1 MESLTPSPNIDMNLK
16 ITRIECRPECLV
28 IVFQGQYKA
37 GCELDYYILQN
48 EIQRVFKVKD
58 NISVGGSCLVEDTEG
73 KWHRGRVLEK
83 RENICEAFLIDTGQV
98 LVVEETHLASACN
111 ELFQLPPKVV
121 WGVFASI
128 LPLGEKWGPK
138 AINYF
143 SSLVGLQITG
153 HVKAVTP
160 YQLFILEVPKVISDV
175 LELQLGKFI
184 DGDSFCLIVETLR
197 VFPQEM
203 LVPQLLQ
210 QKYPVKE
217 LLTFSNSEKPTDF
230 WPVPDDLFPCLPVG
244 SKENVKITV
253 AVSPNKFYCQIQKWQ
268 KELEDLTGA
277 MHLYY
282 EAISTENNKSFDSLG
297 LLCAAKRQNG
307 QWHRGVIKQ
316 LLSDHVEVWFMDFGN
331 IEAVPSSCVQKL
343 KVEFMALPMI
353 SFPCALSCFGS
364 QDETVIKSQLKE
376 LIRALIGQTS
386 VCVRVD
392 LFNDIKRLYYITL
405 QNQNLGINAKHPE
418 NLNDA
423 AASCVSLSETTVT
436 SIAVTYKP
444 CDGRYNSFK
453 NCTGNKRTKNCLPE
467 WDISLS
473 SHCKRVEMQMNSF
486 HTAFVVYVINPS
498 DFWIQT
504 CEYQNEFQALMKNIA
519 DAYNPCGA
527 DEMVLKN
534 PEPGLLCCAR
544 YSKDMHYYRGVVV
557 EVLHVNITVYF
568 LDFGNTDTVP
578 CYDVKRL
585 LPEFSDL
592 PALAMCCALAY
603 TFPVD
608 DVWVKKETDFFKD
621 IVFNKLLLLHVIG
634 KQNNKYIV
642 NAQYKNGLQQGNV
655 ATCMV
660 QAGYAEHWEKTP
672 DSVLNSAKKSQAL
685 NRQKLK
691 KKKVNAQSICNI
703 RKNKEICGNGER
715 FRKEKSLS
723 VPSVLRESVVLSC
736 FGKGAISK
744 SHKSVHEKRLFYKEF
759 VFKPGAVFEVVC
771 SYIVSPADFSC
782 QLQSKLSELNNLME
796 QIQTYYKEHTSP
808 YKTGQAACVVK
819 CPKDGKWYR
828 ATVLQQVSTNEVDVV
843 FVDYGYQERVLL
855 KDLQA
860 VLPDFLTLESQA
872 FRCGLKDV
880 SLQIDS
886 LNWSEEAR
894 RHFEDFISASR
905 GPLTCIIYALIL
917 VSPNCLCNIVD
928 LQTPFISAEEFLR
941 ERGLTQSEYI
951 GLRNLASLGSLYSF
965 CYSSFNMKIGSEEE
979 VYITHIHSPSKFYC
993 QLNRNTETIEA
1004 LMKKVSVISKM
1015 PNSAKYDTSNTRLCI
1030 ARYFEDGLFYRA
1042 LAFPVESTSY
1052 LCADF
1057 VDFGNKNMVERDQLM
1072 PIPDSATDLIF
1083 TPMQAI
1089 KCCLSDLRETKIP
1102 ASVTRWFEETFL
1114 GKLLK
1119 AVIVSRE
1126 SDGQIV
1132 VELYDGQ
1139 LKVSQKIKEKV
1150 LEELALKNHMEEFVG
1165 SNGRVTTHMED
1176 DKEINKVTVK
1186 NPERVKL
1193 KTKVKCQVY
1202 DKYYQT
1208 DIGQNF
1214 GDEEET
1220 AYSTQK
1226 LCSGSSK
1233 PLTLQDSQEPGFRN
1247 TVSAVLE
1254 HREEPLVGEP
1264 ASLSLCH
1271 PALNSK
1277 EITVNALSESHNER
1291 LNYTGQQ
1298 QRNNEDRPKLI
1309 SLPQHDI
1316 QVNSEVAG
1324 YISHMNSPSSFY
1336 VQLAED
1342 ENLIIQLAE
1351 ELNESMVN
1359 IGHEN
1364 CIDELMVGDFIVAE
1378 HDTDCF
1384 YYRAVT
1390 KTPQSGNSFEAEF
1403 IYYDNTAVV
1412 SPSKIC
1418 RIQKKF
1424 LTLPGLSVHCF
1435 LRRVGSVPDESWTNK
1450 STSYF
1455 ISEINNK
1462 PVACKF
1468 LQQHGERWEIDVTCD
1483 GKSVSNDLLQEKGRT
1498 RWQNTPM
1505 HNQENRPKQIPVTN
1519 GNPQDRK
1526 CRNGLGGQSKTKAVR
1541 MKNSSKTPLSVLP
1554 QDLNSGQ
1561 VEGAEVI
1568 TISESGEFHVQ
1579 LLKNLQIL
1587 HELNVMLVKEAQR
1600 SDLFRVDD
1608 IEEGLE
1614 CMTKSG
1620 RSLKWYRTK
1629 VIKKF
1634 VREKLMLVFFMDYG
1648 KCEMVSLNNA
1658 KMLSDEIKSIPKQAV
1673 FCKWVWFK
1681 KLKKIQF
1688 VHVVNALLDREIRI
1702 LFLRYLEPSHIWEV
1716 DILIGEILLQEYLNQ
1731 LLSRRR
1737 TIVGPE
1743 KSGNTDCKEFDT
1755 SFKINSVTWTLL
1767 QSGRR
1772 YPGFATAVTDPSNFC
1787 IQFEVLFDCMKN
1799 LSLLL
1804 SDLPDNLPALPK
1816 ELVAPGAS
1824 CLIKLGLE
1832 AQWNRAE
1839 VSEVTSQSVVLRFID
1854 YGFLKSIPYSDIH
1867 KLKVIPES
1875 LSYLP
1880 RLAHSCS
1887 LHDTVPA
1894 KGEYW
1899 SDEAKLLF
1907 QKLLSKPGLILHFK
1921 HYGSEMKLE
1930 VDVLY
1935 EENNLA
1941 HALIAAG
1948 YAVRSRSRC
1957 CLIPVGRIKS
1967 EKTDLQ
1973 PKCPNSSY
1981 CASLCEPDYNYDE
1994 KSYFADRN
2002 KKVKQKKYPRRRTI
2016 CDKVSNKSGKV
2027 GAGISLTK
2035 DLSSYNTERKEK
2047 LQKVD
2052 HTEEEISGELKSDDI
2067 LYMS

>member
-1 MESLTPSPNIDMNLK
+1 MESPTPSPNIVDMNLK
-16 ITRIECRPECLV
+16 ITHIECHPECLV
-28 IVFQGQYKA
+28 IVFQGQYMA

-58 NISVGGSCLVEDTEG
+58 NVYIGGSCLVEDTEG

-83 RENICEAFLIDTGQV
+83 REHTCEAFLIDTGQV
-98 LVVEETHLASACN
+98 LVVEETHLASACD
-111 ELFQLPPKVV
+111 ELFQLPPKIVL
-121 WGVFASI
+121 GVFASI

-153 HVKAVTP
+153 HVKAVLA
-160 YQLFILEVPKVISDV
+160 YQLFILEVPKIISDV

-184 DGDSFCLIVETLR
+184 DGDSFCLIVEMLR
-197 VFPQEM
+197 VFPQGI
-203 LVPQLLQ
+203 LCKRVPQFLK

-217 LLTFSNSEKPTDF
+217 LLAFSNSEKPTDF
-230 WPVPDDLFPCLPVG
+230 WPVPDDLFPHLPVG

-253 AVSPNKFYCQIQKWQ
+253 AVSPNKFYCQIQKRQ

-282 EAISTENNKSFDSLG
+282 EAISIENNKSFDSLG

-316 LLSDHVEVWFMDFGN
+316 LLSDRVEVWFMDFGN

-364 QDETVIKSQLKE
+364 QDETVIKTQLKE
-376 LIRALIGQTS
+376 LTLALIGQTS
-386 VCVRVD
+386 VCVHVD

-405 QNQNLGINAKHPE
+405 QKQNLGVNAKHPE
-418 NLNDA
+418 NLNEA
-423 AASCVSLSETTVT
+423 AASCVSLLETKIT
-436 SIAVTYKP
+436 SIALNYKP
-444 CDGRYNSFK
+444 CHERYNLFK
-453 NCTGNKRTKNCLPE
+453 NCTGNKHIKTCLPE

-486 HTAFVVYVINPS
+486 HTAVVVYVVNPS

-519 DAYNPCGA
+519 DAYNQCGA

-544 YSKDMHYYRGVVV
+544 YSKDMHYYRGVVI

-578 CYDVKRL
+578 CYDVKTL

-592 PALAMCCALAY
+592 PALAMCCALAC

-608 DVWVKKETDFFKD
+608 DVWVKKETDFFRG
-621 IVFNKLLLLHVIG
+621 IVCNKVLLLHVIG

-642 NAQYKNGLQQGNV
+642 KAHYRSGLQQGDV

-660 QAGYAEHWEKTP
+660 QAGYAEYWEKIP
-672 DSVLNSAKKSQAL
+672 DSVVNLAKKRQAL
-685 NRQKLK
+685 NPCKLK
-691 KKKVNAQSICNI
+691 KKKVNTQSVCNI
-703 RKNKEICGNGER
+703 SKHKVSRNGEVLH
-715 FRKEKSLS
+715 KEKSLN

-736 FGKGAISK
+736 FGKGAITK
-744 SHKSVHEKRLFYKEF
+744 RCKSVCEEKLFYKEF

-771 SYIVSPADFSC
+771 SCIVSPADFSC
-782 QLQSKLSELNNLME
+782 QLQSKLPELNNLME

-808 YKTGQAACVVK
+808 YETGQVACIVK
-819 CPKDGKWYR
+819 CPKDGRWYR
-828 ATVLQQVSTNEVDVV
+828 ATVVQQVSTNEVDVF
-843 FVDYGYQERVLL
+843 FVDYGYRERVLL

-872 FRCGLKDV
+872 FRCGLKSV
-880 SLQIDS
+880 PLQTDS
-886 LNWSEEAR
+886 LNCSEEVCR
-894 RHFEDFISASR
+894 CFEDFISVSR

-917 VSPNCLCNIVD
+917 VSPNCLFNVVD
-928 LQTPFISAEEFLR
+928 LQTPSISAEEFLR
-941 ERGLTQSEYI
+941 ECGLTQSECI

-965 CYSSFNMKIGSEEE
+965 CYSSFDIKTGSEEE
-979 VYITHIHSPSKFYC
+979 VYITHIHGPSKFYC

-1004 LMKKVSVISKM
+1004 LMKRVSVISKM
-1015 PNSAKYDTSNTRLCI
+1015 SNNAKYDTSNMRLCI

-1072 PIPDSATDLIF
+1072 PIPDFATDLIF

-1089 KCCLSDLRETKIP
+1089 KCSLSDLRETEIP
-1102 ASVTRWFEETFL
+1102 ARVTRWFEETFL

-1119 AVIVSRE
+1119 AIIVSRE
-1126 SDGQIV
+1126 SDGQII

-1139 LKVSQKIKEKV
+1139 LKVSQKIKEKM
-1150 LEELALKNHMEEFVG
+1150 LEELALKNYTEQFGSNRGVICHME
-1165 SNGRVTTHMED
+1165 NN
-1176 DKEINKVTVK
+1176 KKINKVAVK
-1186 NPERVKL
+1186 NSERVKL
-1193 KTKVKCQVY
+1193 KSEVKCQVY
-1202 DKYYQT
+1202 DKHCQT
-1208 DIGQNF
+1208 NIGQNF
-1214 GDEEET
+1214 GHEEQT
-1220 AYSTQK
+1220 ACSAQK

-1233 PLTLQDSQEPGFRN
+1233 PLTLQDSEEPDFRS

-1264 ASLSLCH
+1264 ASHSLCY
-1271 PALNSK
+1271 PAVNSK

-1298 QRNNEDRPKLI
+1298 ERDNENIPKLTN
-1309 SLPQHDI
+1309 LPRRHI
-1316 QVNSEVAG
+1316 RVNSEVAG
-1324 YISHMNSPSSFY
+1324 CISHMNSPSSFY

-1342 ENLIIQLAE
+1342 ENVIVQLAK

-1359 IGHEN
+1359 IGHED
-1364 CIDELMVGDFIVAE
+1364 CLGELMVGDLIVVE
-1378 HDTDCF
+1378 HDSDCF
-1384 YYRAVT
+1384 YYRAVI
-1390 KTPQSGNSFEAEF
+1390 KTLKLGNSFEVEF
-1403 IYYDNTAVV
+1403 IDYGNAAVV
-1412 SPSKIC
+1412 SLSKIS

-1424 LTLPGLSVHCF
+1424 LTLPRLSVHCF
-1435 LRRVGSVPDESWTNK
+1435 LSRAKSVPDESWTSK
-1450 STSYF
+1450 SSSSF
-1455 ISEINNK
+1455 VSKINNK
-1462 PVACKF
+1462 PVTYKF
-1468 LQQHGERWEIDVTCD
+1468 LQQHGERWEVDVICG
-1483 GKSVSNDLLQEKGRT
+1483 GKSISNDLLQKKGRV
-1498 RWQNTPM
+1498 RWRNTPM
-1505 HNQENRPKQIPVTN
+1505 RNQENSPKQIQVTN
-1519 GNPQDRK
+1519 DNPRDRK
-1526 CRNGLGGQSKTKAVR
+1526 SRNVQSKTKAVR
-1541 MKNSSKTPLSVLP
+1541 MKNTSRTPLNVLP

-1561 VEGAEVI
+1561 VEGAEVMS
-1568 TISESGEFHVQ
+1568 ISESGEFHVQ
-1579 LLKNLQIL
+1579 LLRNLQIL
-1587 HELNVMLVKEAQR
+1587 RELNVMLVKEAQR
-1600 SDLFRVDD
+1600 SDLLRVDD

-1614 CMTKSG
+1614 CMTKSE
-1620 RSLKWYRTK
+1620 RNLKWYRSK

-1634 VREKLMLVFFMDYG
+1634 AREKLMLVFFMDYG

-1658 KMLSDEIKSIPKQAV
+1658 KMLSDKIKNIPKQAV
-1673 FCKWVWFK
+1673 FCKWVCFK

-1688 VHVVNALLDREIRI
+1688 VHVVNALLNREINI
-1702 LFLRYLEPSHIWEV
+1702 LFSRYLESSHIWEV

-1731 LLSRRR
+1731 LLSDCW
-1737 TIVGPE
+1737 IVVGPE
-1743 KSGNTDCKEFDT
+1743 KSSNTDCKEFDT
-1755 SFKINSVTWTLL
+1755 SFKIISVTWTLL
-1767 QSGRR
+1767 QSGKR

-1787 IQFEVLFDCMKN
+1787 IQFEVSFDCMQN

-1824 CLIKLGLE
+1824 CLIKFGLE

-1839 VSEVTSQSVVLRFID
+1839 ISEVTSQSVALKFID

-1887 LHDTVPA
+1887 LHDIVPA
-1894 KGEYW
+1894 SGEYW

-1907 QKLLSKPGLILHFK
+1907 QKLLSKPGLIFHFK
-1921 HYGSEMKLE
+1921 HYGSEMRLE

-1948 YAVRSRSRC
+1948 HAVNSRSRC
-1957 CLIPVGRIKS
+1957 CLIPVDRIKT

-1973 PKCPNSSY
+1973 PQCPNSSY
-1981 CASLCEPDYNYDE
+1981 CASLCEPDCNYDE
-1994 KSYFADRN
+1994 NSYFADRN
-2002 KKVKQKKYPRRRTI
+2002 KEVKQKS
-2016 CDKVSNKSGKV
+2016 V
-2027 GAGISLTK
+2027 
-2035 DLSSYNTERKEK
+2035 
-2047 LQKVD
+2047 
-2052 HTEEEISGELKSDDI
+2052 
-2067 LYMS
+2067 

>member
-1 MESLTPSPNIDMNLK
+1 
-16 ITRIECRPECLV
+16 
-28 IVFQGQYKA
+28 
-37 GCELDYYILQN
+37 
-48 EIQRVFKVKD
+48 
-58 NISVGGSCLVEDTEG
+58 
-73 KWHRGRVLEK
+73 WHRGRVLEK

-98 LVVEETHLASACN
+98 LVVEETHLASACD
-111 ELFQLPPKVV
+111 ELFHLPPKVV
-121 WGVFASI
+121 LGVFASI

-153 HVKAVTP
+153 HVKAVMP
-160 YQLFILEVPKVISDV
+160 YQLFILEVPKITSDV

-184 DGDSFCLIVETLR
+184 DGDSFCLVVETLR
-197 VFPQEM
+197 AFPPEM
-203 LVPQLLQ
+203 LCKRVPQLLQ
-210 QKYPVKE
+210 QKYPVKK

-230 WPVPDDLFPCLPVG
+230 WPVPDDLFPRLPVG

-268 KELEDLTGA
+268 KELENLTAA

-282 EAISTENNKSFDSLG
+282 EAISTENNKSFDNLG
-297 LLCAAKRQNG
+297 LLCAAKMQDG

-331 IEAVPSSCVQKL
+331 IEAVPSSCIQKL

-353 SFPCALSCFGS
+353 SFPCALSCCGS
-364 QDETVIKSQLKE
+364 QDETLIKVQLKE
-376 LIRALIGQTS
+376 LTQALIEQTS
-386 VCVRVD
+386 VCVHVD

-418 NLNDA
+418 NLNEA
-423 AASCVSLSETTVT
+423 AASRVSLLGTKIT
-436 SIAVTYKP
+436 SIAVNYKP
-444 CDGRYNSFK
+444 CDERYNSFK
-453 NCTGNKRTKNCLPE
+453 NYTGNKHTKNCLPE

-473 SHCKRVEMQMNSF
+473 SHCKRVEMRMNSF

-519 DAYNPCGA
+519 DAYNRCGA

-544 YSKDMHYYRGVVV
+544 YSKDMHYYRGVVI

-578 CYDVKRL
+578 SYDVKTL

-592 PALAMCCALAY
+592 PALAVCCALAY

-608 DVWVKKETDFFKD
+608 GMWVKKENDFFKG

-642 NAQYKNGLQQGNV
+642 NAQYKNGLQHENV

-660 QAGYAEHWEKTP
+660 QAGYAEYWENTP
-672 DSVLNSAKKSQAL
+672 DSVLNLAKTFQAL
-685 NRQKLK
+685 NPHKLK
-691 KKKVNAQSICNI
+691 EKVNARRICSI
-703 RKNKEICGNGER
+703 RKNKVSGNR
-715 FRKEKSLS
+715 DILKKEKSLS
-723 VPSVLRESVVLSC
+723 TPSVLRESVVVSC

-744 SHKSVHEKRLFYKEF
+744 SCKLAHEKKLFYKEL
-759 VFKPGAVFEVVC
+759 VFKPGAVLEVVC

-782 QLQSKLSELNNLME
+782 QLQSKLPDLNNLME
-796 QIQTYYKEHTSP
+796 QIQTYYKEHISP
-808 YKTGQAACVVK
+808 YKTGQVACVVK
-819 CPKDGKWYR
+819 SSKDGRWYR
-828 ATVLQQVSTNEVDVV
+828 ATVVQQVSTNEVDVV
-843 FVDYGYQERVLL
+843 FVDYGYRERVLL

-872 FRCGLKDV
+872 FRCGLKNV
-880 SLQIDS
+880 PFQTDS
-886 LNWSEEAR
+886 LNWSEKAC

-917 VSPNCLCNIVD
+917 VSPNYLCNVVD

-941 ERGLTQSEYI
+941 EHGLSQSEYI

-965 CYSSFNMKIGSEEE
+965 CYSSFNIKIGSEEE
-979 VYITHIHSPSKFYC
+979 IYITHIHSPSKFYC

-1015 PNSAKYDTSNTRLCI
+1015 SNNAKYDTSNMRLCI

-1057 VDFGNKNMVERDQLM
+1057 VDFGNKNIVERDQLM

-1102 ASVTRWFEETFL
+1102 ARVTRWFEETFL
-1114 GKLLK
+1114 CKLLK

-1139 LKVSQKIKEKV
+1139 LKVSQKIKEKISG
-1150 LEELALKNHMEEFVG
+1150 ELAPKNHTEQF
-1165 SNGRVTTHMED
+1165 
-1176 DKEINKVTVK
+1176 
-1186 NPERVKL
+1186 
-1193 KTKVKCQVY
+1193 
-1202 DKYYQT
+1202 YYQKDT
-1208 DIGQNF
+1208 GQSF
-1214 GDEEET
+1214 GDEEQT
-1220 AYSTQK
+1220 ACSTQK

-1233 PLTLQDSQEPGFRN
+1233 LTLQDSQEPGFRN

-1254 HREEPLVGEP
+1254 HREEPLVGEC
-1264 ASLSLCH
+1264 ASHSVCH

-1277 EITVNALSESHNER
+1277 EVTVNALSESHNER

-1298 QRNNEDRPKLI
+1298 ERSNENIPKLI
-1309 SLPQHDI
+1309 SLPQRNF
-1316 QVNSEVAG
+1316 QVNSEVVG

-1351 ELNESMVN
+1351 ELNESIVN

-1364 CIDELMVGDFIVAE
+1364 CLDELMVGDLIVAQ

-1384 YYRAVT
+1384 YYRAVI
-1390 KTPQSGNSFEAEF
+1390 KTLQSGNCFEVEF
-1403 IYYDNTAVV
+1403 IDYGNAAVV

-1424 LTLPGLSVHCF
+1424 LTLPRLSVHCF
-1435 LRRVGSVPDESWTNK
+1435 LSRVISVPDESWTNK

-1455 ISEINNK
+1455 VNKINNK
-1462 PVACKF
+1462 PVTCKF
-1468 LQQHGERWEIDVTCD
+1468 LQQCGEQWEIDV
-1483 GKSVSNDLLQEKGRT
+1483 
-1498 RWQNTPM
+1498 
-1505 HNQENRPKQIPVTN
+1505 
-1519 GNPQDRK
+1519 
-1526 CRNGLGGQSKTKAVR
+1526 
-1541 MKNSSKTPLSVLP
+1541 
-1554 QDLNSGQ
+1554 
-1561 VEGAEVI
+1561 
-1568 TISESGEFHVQ
+1568 
-1579 LLKNLQIL
+1579 IL
-1587 HELNVMLVKEAQR
+1587 
-1600 SDLFRVDD
+1600 D
-1608 IEEGLE
+1608 I
-1614 CMTKSG
+1614 
-1620 RSLKWYRTK
+1620 
-1629 VIKKF
+1629 I
-1634 VREKLMLVFFMDYG
+1634 
-1648 KCEMVSLNNA
+1648 
-1658 KMLSDEIKSIPKQAV
+1658 
-1673 FCKWVWFK
+1673 
-1681 KLKKIQF
+1681 
-1688 VHVVNALLDREIRI
+1688 
-1702 LFLRYLEPSHIWEV
+1702 
-1716 DILIGEILLQEYLNQ
+1716 IGEILLQEYLNQ
-1731 LLSRRR
+1731 ILSHCQ
-1737 TIVGPE
+1737 TIAGPE
-1743 KSGNTDCKEFDT
+1743 KSSDTDYKEFDT
-1755 SFKINSVTWTLL
+1755 SFKINSITWMLL

-1787 IQFEVLFDCMKN
+1787 IQFEVFFDCMKN

-1824 CLIKLGLE
+1824 CLIKFELE

-1839 VSEVTSQSVVLRFID
+1839 ISEVTSQSVVLIFID

-1887 LHDTVPA
+1887 LHDT
-1894 KGEYW
+1894 
-1899 SDEAKLLF
+1899 
-1907 QKLLSKPGLILHFK
+1907 
-1921 HYGSEMKLE
+1921 
-1930 VDVLY
+1930 
-1935 EENNLA
+1935 
-1941 HALIAAG
+1941 
-1948 YAVRSRSRC
+1948 
-1957 CLIPVGRIKS
+1957 
-1967 EKTDLQ
+1967 
-1973 PKCPNSSY
+1973 
-1981 CASLCEPDYNYDE
+1981 
-1994 KSYFADRN
+1994 
-2002 KKVKQKKYPRRRTI
+2002 
-2016 CDKVSNKSGKV
+2016 
-2027 GAGISLTK
+2027 
-2035 DLSSYNTERKEK
+2035 
-2047 LQKVD
+2047 
-2052 HTEEEISGELKSDDI
+2052 
-2067 LYMS
+2067 

>member
-1 MESLTPSPNIDMNLK
+1 
-16 ITRIECRPECLV
+16 
-28 IVFQGQYKA
+28 
-37 GCELDYYILQN
+37 
-48 EIQRVFKVKD
+48 
-58 NISVGGSCLVEDTEG
+58 
-73 KWHRGRVLEK
+73 WHRGRVLEK
-83 RENICEAFLIDTGQV
+83 RDNICETFLIDTGQV

-153 HVKAVTP
+153 HVKAVIP

-217 LLTFSNSEKPTDF
+217 LLTFSNSKKPTDF

-343 KVEFMALPMI
+343 KAEFMALPMI
-353 SFPCALSCFGS
+353 SFPCALSCVGS

-376 LIRALIGQTS
+376 LIQALIGQTS
-386 VCVRVD
+386 VCVHVD

-418 NLNDA
+418 NLNEA

-436 SIAVTYKP
+436 SIAVTCKP
-444 CDGRYNSFK
+444 CDGIYNSFK
-453 NCTGNKRTKNCLPE
+453 SCPGNKHTKNCLPE

-498 DFWIQT
+498 EFWIQT

-527 DEMVLKN
+527 HEMVLKN

-544 YSKDMHYYRGVVV
+544 YSKDMHYYRGVVI

-621 IVFNKLLLLHVIG
+621 IVFNKLLLLHVVG

-642 NAQYKNGLQQGNV
+642 NAQYKNGLQQGSV

-672 DSVLNSAKKSQAL
+672 DSVLSLAKKSQAL
-685 NRQKLK
+685 NRHKLK
-691 KKKVNAQSICNI
+691 KKKVNAQGICNI
-703 RKNKEICGNGER
+703 RKNKVSGNGER
-715 FRKEKSLS
+715 LQKEKSLS

-744 SHKSVHEKRLFYKEF
+744 SRKSEHEKRLFYKEF

-782 QLQSKLSELNNLME
+782 QLQSKLPELNNLME

-828 ATVLQQVSTNEVDVV
+828 ATVLQQVSTNEADVV
-843 FVDYGYQERVLL
+843 FVDYGYRERVLL

-880 SLQIDS
+880 PLQIDS

-965 CYSSFNMKIGSEEE
+965 CYSSFNIKIGSEEE

-1004 LMKKVSVISKM
+1004 LMKRVSVISKM
-1015 PNSAKYDTSNTRLCI
+1015 PNSAKYDTGNTRLCI

-1057 VDFGNKNMVERDQLM
+1057 VDFGNKNMVEGDQLM

-1139 LKVSQKIKEKV
+1139 LKVSQKIKEKI
-1150 LEELALKNHMEEFVG
+1150 LEELALKNYTEEF
-1165 SNGRVTTHMED
+1165 
-1176 DKEINKVTVK
+1176 
-1186 NPERVKL
+1186 
-1193 KTKVKCQVY
+1193 
-1202 DKYYQT
+1202 YYQT
-1208 DIGQNF
+1208 DVGQNF

-1220 AYSTQK
+1220 ACSTQK

-1247 TVSAVLE
+1247 TVSVLE

-1264 ASLSLCH
+1264 ASLSLCQ

-1277 EITVNALSESHNER
+1277 EVTVNALSESHNER
-1291 LNYTGQQ
+1291 LDYTGQQ

-1324 YISHMNSPSSFY
+1324 CISHMNSPSSFY

-1342 ENLIIQLAE
+1342 ENLIIRLAE

-1359 IGHEN
+1359 VGHEN
-1364 CIDELMVGDFIVAE
+1364 CVGELMVGDFIVAE

-1384 YYRAVT
+1384 YYRAVI
-1390 KTPQSGNSFEAEF
+1390 KTLQSGSSFEAEF

-1468 LQQHGERWEIDVTCD
+1468 LQQHGERWEIDVT
-1483 GKSVSNDLLQEKGRT
+1483 L
-1498 RWQNTPM
+1498 
-1505 HNQENRPKQIPVTN
+1505 
-1519 GNPQDRK
+1519 
-1526 CRNGLGGQSKTKAVR
+1526 
-1541 MKNSSKTPLSVLP
+1541 
-1554 QDLNSGQ
+1554 
-1561 VEGAEVI
+1561 
-1568 TISESGEFHVQ
+1568 
-1579 LLKNLQIL
+1579 
-1587 HELNVMLVKEAQR
+1587 
-1600 SDLFRVDD
+1600 
-1608 IEEGLE
+1608 
-1614 CMTKSG
+1614 
-1620 RSLKWYRTK
+1620 
-1629 VIKKF
+1629 
-1634 VREKLMLVFFMDYG
+1634 
-1648 KCEMVSLNNA
+1648 
-1658 KMLSDEIKSIPKQAV
+1658 
-1673 FCKWVWFK
+1673 
-1681 KLKKIQF
+1681 
-1688 VHVVNALLDREIRI
+1688 
-1702 LFLRYLEPSHIWEV
+1702 

-1816 ELVAPGAS
+1816 ELVAPGAN

-1839 VSEVTSQSVVLRFID
+1839 VSEVTSQSVVLTFID

-1887 LHDTVPA
+1887 LHDT
-1894 KGEYW
+1894 
-1899 SDEAKLLF
+1899 
-1907 QKLLSKPGLILHFK
+1907 
-1921 HYGSEMKLE
+1921 
-1930 VDVLY
+1930 
-1935 EENNLA
+1935 
-1941 HALIAAG
+1941 
-1948 YAVRSRSRC
+1948 
-1957 CLIPVGRIKS
+1957 
-1967 EKTDLQ
+1967 
-1973 PKCPNSSY
+1973 
-1981 CASLCEPDYNYDE
+1981 
-1994 KSYFADRN
+1994 
-2002 KKVKQKKYPRRRTI
+2002 
-2016 CDKVSNKSGKV
+2016 
-2027 GAGISLTK
+2027 
-2035 DLSSYNTERKEK
+2035 
-2047 LQKVD
+2047 
-2052 HTEEEISGELKSDDI
+2052 
-2067 LYMS
+2067 

>member
-1 MESLTPSPNIDMNLK
+1 MEYLTPSPNIVDMNLK
-16 ITRIECRPECLV
+16 ITHIECHPECLV
-28 IVFQGQYKA
+28 IVFKARYKA

-58 NISVGGSCLVEDTEG
+58 NVYIGGSCLVEDMEG

-98 LVVEETHLASACN
+98 LVVEETHLASACD

-121 WGVFASI
+121 LGVFASI

-143 SSLVGLQITG
+143 SSLVGLQIAG

-160 YQLFILEVPKVISDV
+160 YQLFILEVPKIISDV

-203 LVPQLLQ
+203 LCKRVPQLLQ

-230 WPVPDDLFPCLPVG
+230 WPVPDDLFPRLPVG
-244 SKENVKITV
+244 SKENVKVTV
-253 AVSPNKFYCQIQKWQ
+253 AVSPNKFYCQVQKWQ

-282 EAISTENNKSFDSLG
+282 EAISTENNTSFDSFG

-316 LLSDHVEVWFMDFGN
+316 LLSDHVEIWFMDFGN

-343 KVEFMALPMI
+343 KVEFMALPMT
-353 SFPCALSCFGS
+353 SFPCALSCFGR
-364 QDETVIKSQLKE
+364 QDETVIKIQLEE
-376 LIRALIGQTS
+376 LIQALIGQTS
-386 VCVRVD
+386 VCVHVD
-392 LFNDIKRLYYITL
+392 LFDDVKRLYYITL
-405 QNQNLGINAKHPE
+405 QNQNLRINAKHPE
-418 NLNDA
+418 NLNEA
-423 AASCVSLSETTVT
+423 AASCVSLLETNIR
-436 SIAVTYKP
+436 SIAVNCKP
-444 CDGRYNSFK
+444 CDERYSSFN
-453 NCTGNKRTKNCLPE
+453 NCTGRKHTKNCLPE

-486 HTAFVVYVINPS
+486 HTAYVVYVINPS
-498 DFWIQT
+498 NFWVQT

-519 DAYNPCGA
+519 DAYNRCGA

-534 PEPGLLCCAR
+534 PEPGFLCCAR
-544 YSKDMHYYRGVVV
+544 YSKDMHYYRGVVI

-578 CYDVKRL
+578 CYDVKML
-585 LPEFSDL
+585 LPAFSDL
-592 PALAMCCALAY
+592 PALAMCCALAC

-608 DVWVKKETDFFKD
+608 DVWVKKETDFFKE
-621 IVFNKLLLLHVIG
+621 VVLNKVLRLHVIG

-642 NAQYKNGLQQGNV
+642 NARYKSGLQQDV

-660 QAGYAEHWEKTP
+660 QAGYAEYWGKTP
-672 DSVLNSAKKSQAL
+672 DSVRNLGKKSQAL
-685 NRQKLK
+685 NPHKLK

-703 RKNKEICGNGER
+703 HKNKVSGNRELVQ
-715 FRKEKSLS
+715 KEKSLR

-736 FGKGAISK
+736 FGKGGISK
-744 SHKSVHEKRLFYKEF
+744 SCKSVQEKKLFYKEF

-771 SYIVSPADFSC
+771 SYIVSPTDFSC
-782 QLQSKLSELNNLME
+782 QLQSKLPELNNLME
-796 QIQTYYKEHTSP
+796 QIQAYYKDHTCP
-808 YKTGQAACVVK
+808 YKTGQVACVVK
-819 CPKDGKWYR
+819 RPKDGKWYR
-828 ATVLQQVSTNEVDVV
+828 ATVVQQVSTNEVDVV
-843 FVDYGYQERVLL
+843 FVDYGYRERVLL
-855 KDLQA
+855 QDLQA
-860 VLPDFLTLESQA
+860 VLPDFLILESQA
-872 FRCGLKDV
+872 FRCGLKNV
-880 SLQIDS
+880 PLQTDS
-886 LNWSEEAR
+886 LNWSEKVR

-905 GPLTCIIYALIL
+905 GPLTCTVYALIL
-917 VSPNCLCNIVD
+917 VSPNCLCNVID
-928 LQTPFISAEEFLR
+928 LQTPFVSTEEFLR
-941 ERGLTQSEYI
+941 ECGVTQSEYI

-965 CYSSFNMKIGSEEE
+965 CYSSFNIKVGSEEE
-979 VYITHIHSPSKFYC
+979 VYITHIRSPSNFYC

-1015 PNSAKYDTSNTRLCI
+1015 SNNAKCDTSSTRLCV

-1057 VDFGNKNMVERDQLM
+1057 VDFGNKNIVERDQLM

-1089 KCCLSDLRETKIP
+1089 KCCLSDLKETKIP
-1102 ASVTRWFEETFL
+1102 ARVARWFEEAFL

-1139 LKVSQKIKEKV
+1139 LKVSEKIKEKI
-1150 LEELALKNHMEEFVG
+1150 LEELAPKNYMEQFVG
-1165 SNGRVTTHMED
+1165 GNEGVVCHMED
-1176 DKEINKVTVK
+1176 DKEMKVTLK

-1193 KTKVKCQVY
+1193 KTEVKCQVN

-1208 DIGQNF
+1208 DIGENC
-1214 GDEEET
+1214 GDEGQT
-1220 AYSTQK
+1220 TCSTQK

-1233 PLTLQDSQEPGFRN
+1233 PLTLQDSQDLGFRN
-1247 TVSAVLE
+1247 TVATVLE
-1254 HREEPLVGEP
+1254 HKEEPLVGEP
-1264 ASLSLCH
+1264 ASHSLCD
-1271 PALNSK
+1271 PASDSK

-1298 QRNNEDRPKLI
+1298 ERSNENIPKLI
-1309 SLPQHDI
+1309 SLPQRDI

-1359 IGHEN
+1359 VDREN
-1364 CIDELMVGDFIVAE
+1364 CLDELMVGDLIVAE
-1378 HDTDCF
+1378 YDTDCF
-1384 YYRAVT
+1384 YYRAVI
-1390 KTPQSGNSFEAEF
+1390 KTLQSGNFFEVEF
-1403 IYYDNTAVV
+1403 IDYGNAAVV
-1412 SPSKIC
+1412 SLSEIC

-1424 LTLPGLSVHCF
+1424 LTLPRLSVHCF
-1435 LRRVGSVPDESWTNK
+1435 LSRVKTVPDESWTNE

-1455 ISEINNK
+1455 VSKINNK
-1462 PVACKF
+1462 PVTCKF
-1468 LQQHGERWEIDVTCD
+1468 LQQHGEQWEIDVICD
-1483 GKSVSNDLLQEKGRT
+1483 GRSMSNDLLQKKGRR
-1498 RWQNTPM
+1498 RWQNTPI
-1505 HNQENRPKQIPVTN
+1505 HNQENRPKQILVTN
-1519 GNPQDRK
+1519 GNPPDRK
-1526 CRNGLGGQSKTKAVR
+1526 SRNGLGGQSKTKAVK
-1541 MKNSSKTPLSVLP
+1541 MKNTFKTPLNVLP
-1554 QDLNSGQ
+1554 QGLNSGQ
-1561 VEGAEVI
+1561 VEGAEV
-1568 TISESGEFHVQ
+1568 TNISESGEFHVQ
-1579 LLKNLQIL
+1579 LLRNLQIL
-1587 HELNVMLVKEAQR
+1587 RQLNVMLVREAQR
-1600 SDLFRVDD
+1600 SDLLGVDD

-1614 CMTKSG
+1614 CMTKSE
-1620 RSLKWYRTK
+1620 RNLKWYRSK
-1629 VIKKF
+1629 VVKKF
-1634 VREKLMLVFFMDYG
+1634 VREKLMLVFFIDYG
-1648 KCEMVSLNNA
+1648 KHEVVSLNNA
-1658 KMLSDEIKSIPKQAV
+1658 KMLSDKIKSIPKQAV
-1673 FCKWVWFK
+1673 FCKWVWLK
-1681 KLKKIQF
+1681 KLKKTQF
-1688 VHVVNALLDREIRI
+1688 VHVVNALLDCEIRI
-1702 LFLRYLEPSHIWEV
+1702 LFLRYLESSHIWEV
-1716 DILIGEILLQEYLNQ
+1716 DILVGEILLQEYLNQ
-1731 LLSRRR
+1731 LLSHCR
-1737 TIVGPE
+1737 TTVGPG
-1743 KSGNTDCKEFDT
+1743 KSSNTDCKEFET
-1755 SFKINSVTWTLL
+1755 SFKINSVMWMLL

-1772 YPGFATAVTDPSNFC
+1772 YPGFATAVSDPSNFC
-1787 IQFEVLFDCMKN
+1787 IQFEVLFDCMKD

-1804 SDLPDNLPALPK
+1804 SDLPDHLPALPE

-1824 CLIKLGLE
+1824 CLIKFGLE

-1839 VSEVTSQSVVLRFID
+1839 VSEVTSQSVVLTFID

-1875 LSYLP
+1875 LSVLP

-1907 QKLLSKPGLILHFK
+1907 QKLLSKPGLIFHFK

-1935 EENNLA
+1935 EEKNLA
-1941 HALIAAG
+1941 QTLIAAG
-1948 YAVRSRSRC
+1948 HAVSSRSRC
-1957 CLIPVGRIKS
+1957 CLIPVGRIKLG
-1967 EKTDLQ
+1967 ETDLQ

-1981 CASLCEPDYNYDE
+1981 
-1994 KSYFADRN
+1994 
-2002 KKVKQKKYPRRRTI
+2002 
-2016 CDKVSNKSGKV
+2016 
-2027 GAGISLTK
+2027 
-2035 DLSSYNTERKEK
+2035 
-2047 LQKVD
+2047 
-2052 HTEEEISGELKSDDI
+2052 
-2067 LYMS
+2067 